1 MFAAYRTPAAAYRTL
16 AVETALNDADPH
28 RMIAMLYDGAIEAVG
43 RARTALAKRDIA
55 GRGAAIGKAIR
66 IVDEGLKASL
76 DDRGGEI
83 TVNLRN
89 LYVYISKRL
98 LEANLHADDEA
109 LQEVHRLLDTLRDGW
124 KGIANK
130 R

>member
-1 MFAAYRTPAAAYRTL
+1 MFAAYRSPAAAYRSL
-16 AVETALNDADPH
+16 SVETALTDADPH

-43 RARTALAKRDIA
+43 RARTALARRDIA

-89 LYVYISKRL
+89 LYVYMSKRL

-109 LQEVHRLLDTLRDGW
+109 LQEVSRLLDTLRDGW

>member
-1 MFAAYRTPAAAYRTL
+1 MFAAYRSPAAAYRTL
-16 AVETALNDADPH
+16 SVETALTDADPH
-28 RMIAMLYDGAIEAVG
+28 RMIAMLYDGALQAVA
-43 RARTALAKRDIA
+43 RARVALAKRDISA
-55 GRGAAIGKAIR
+55 RGAAITQAIR

-76 DDRGGEI
+76 DPRGGEI
-83 TVNLRN
+83 AANLRN
-89 LYVYISKRL
+89 LYVYMTKRL

-109 LQEVHRLLDTLRDGW
+109 LQEVVRLLDTLRDGW